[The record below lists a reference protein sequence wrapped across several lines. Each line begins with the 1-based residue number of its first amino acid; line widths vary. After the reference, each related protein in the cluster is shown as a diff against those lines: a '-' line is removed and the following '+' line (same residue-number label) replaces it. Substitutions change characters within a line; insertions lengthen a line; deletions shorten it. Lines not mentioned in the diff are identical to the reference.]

1 MCLTATTKG
10 VPRRG
15 EVSVLMRFLLIDT
28 STRFMHDATTSRKL
42 FMLRTSAVATTI
54 SLSLL
59 ALAGCKTSDPQATD
73 LKSLTSNLTPE
84 LENTAERPVD
94 VDVNWA
100 LNANQDLRS
109 ANNDLGRFWLT
120 DQPSRLSP
128 FPITPMNG
136 QP

>member
-1 MCLTATTKG
+1 M
-10 VPRRG
+10 
-15 EVSVLMRFLLIDT
+15 F
-28 STRFMHDATTSRKL
+28 
-42 FMLRTSAVATTI
+42 RTSAVATTI